1 MPTILGYHLLARRLF
16 PIKQGQ
22 GEAKRQA
29 FLLGAQGEDFL
40 RDPPHPFRRQE
51 APLGA
56 FADYVNALSA
66 AELLAQ
72 GTAFAHSHPQ
82 KKDLICA
89 YLAGFLCHRA
99 YWEAIG
105 PFFRAALAAYEQTD
119 EPARAIKLDENLP
132 VRMEAVFDIL
142 LLRYETGQ
150 LPFEVSLKETW
161 PREADVWESVS
172 MFYADGLAQGWTGPV
187 AQTAV
192 LNAMEHR
199 RRWIKVLNNR
209 TTFKRSALG
218 LYEGLL
224 LRKGIVTARMHPLTE
239 PDGFDYAN
247 AGHALWRDPSHPQTE
262 REESLFDLFEQAV
275 CQAERADRYEYIN
288 EQIKGGIIHESDC

>member
-1 MPTILGYHLLARRLF
+1 MPTILGYHLLARRLLS
-16 PIKQGQ
+16 IKQDQGQ
-22 GEAKRQA
+22 AKRQA
-29 FLLGAQGEDFL
+29 FLLGAQGEGFL
-40 RDPPHPFRRQE
+40 RDPPHPFRRKE

-72 GTAFAHSHPQ
+72 ETVFAHSHPQ
-82 KKDLICA
+82 KKDLIRA

-99 YWEAIG
+99 YWETVG

-119 EPARAIKLDENLP
+119 EPARAMELDGNLP
-132 VRMEAVFDIL
+132 ARMEAVFDIL

-150 LPFEVSLKETW
+150 LLFEVSLKETW
-161 PREADVWESVS
+161 PREAGVWECVS
-172 MFYADGLAQGWTGPV
+172 MFYTDGLAQGWREPV
-187 AQTAV
+187 AQSAV
-192 LNAMEHR
+192 LEAMGNR
-199 RRWIKVLNNR
+199 RRWVKVLNNR

-224 LRKGIVTARMHPLTE
+224 LRKGVVTARMHPLTE

-247 AGHALWRDPSHPQTE
+247 VEHALWRDPLHPETE
-262 REESLFDLFEQAV
+262 REESLFELFEQA
-275 CQAERADRYEYIN
+275 AERAQEALHAN
-288 EQIKGGIIHESDC
+288 L

>member
-1 MPTILGYHLLARRLF
+1 MPTILGYHLLARRLL
-16 PIKQGQ
+16 PIEQGQ
-22 GEAKRQA
+22 AKRQA

-40 RDPPHPFRRQE
+40 RDPPHPFRRKE
-51 APLGA
+51 APLDA

-72 GTAFAHSHPQ
+72 ETAFAHSHPQ
-82 KKDLICA
+82 KKDLIRA

-99 YWEAIG
+99 YWETVG

-119 EPARAIKLDENLP
+119 EPARAMGLDENLP
-132 VRMEAVFDIL
+132 ARMEAVFDIL

-161 PREADVWESVS
+161 PREASVWECVSV
-172 MFYADGLAQGWTGPV
+172 FYADGLARGWTQPV
-187 AQTAV
+187 AKAAV
-192 LNAMEHR
+192 LDGMEHR
-199 RRWIKVLNNR
+199 RRWVKVLNNR

-218 LYEGLL
+218 LCEGLL
-224 LRKGIVTARMHPLTE
+224 LRKGIVTAQMYPLTE

-247 AGHALWRDPSHPQTE
+247 AEHAVWRDPLYPQTE
-262 REESLFDLFEQAV
+262 REESLFDLFEQAA
-275 CQAERADRYEYIN
+275 QRAQKALHAN
-288 EQIKGGIIHESDC
+288 L

>member
-1 MPTILGYHLLARRLF
+1 MPTILGYHLLAQRFL
-16 PIKQGQ
+16 PIKRGQ
-22 GEAKRQA
+22 AKRQA

-40 RDPPHPFRRQE
+40 RDPPHPFRRKE

-66 AELLAQ
+66 AELLTQ
-72 GTAFAHSHPQ
+72 ETAFAHSHPQ
-82 KKDLICA
+82 KKDLIRA

-99 YWEAIG
+99 YWEAVG
-105 PFFRAALAAYEQTD
+105 PFFRAALSAYEQTD
-119 EPARAIKLDENLP
+119 EPARAMELDENLP
-132 VRMEAVFDIL
+132 ARIEAVFDIL

-161 PREADVWESVS
+161 PREAGVWECVS
-172 MFYADGLAQGWTGPV
+172 MVYADGLAQGWREPV
-187 AQTAV
+187 AQAAV
-192 LNAMEHR
+192 LKAMEHR
-199 RRWIKVLNNR
+199 RRWMRVLNNR
-209 TTFKRSALG
+209 TTFKRSALR

-247 AGHALWRDPSHPQTE
+247 VEHAVWRDPLYPETE
-262 REESLFDLFEQAV
+262 REESLFDLFEQA
-275 CQAERADRYEYIN
+275 AERAQEALHAN
-288 EQIKGGIIHESDC
+288 L